1 MRSAES
7 ERSAKF
13 WTCSLIPSAAEGA
26 RHDVDEGNL
35 TPEREPLMQT
45 VTLHPCGTQ
54 RDRRRFRPDSETPRQ
69 LALASLAGSRH
80 QLADARENL
89 KAGRRRVVQLE
100 DAVAN
105 WEAVAAQLP
114 DSSRN

>member
-1 MRSAES
+1 M
-7 ERSAKF
+7 
-13 WTCSLIPSAAEGA
+13 IPNAAEDR

-35 TPEREPLMQT
+35 TAEREALMQT
-45 VTLHPCGTQ
+45 VTLHPCGTL

-105 WEAVAAQLP
+105 WEVVAAQLP
-114 DSSRN
+114 GSSQN